1 MKLAHVVAKFLA
13 DQGLRHVFGVSGG
26 ASLHLIHGICDE
38 TTIKFIP
45 TAHEQGAAFCSD
57 AYARI
62 SGLGCALATSGP
74 GATNLITGIAASF
87 YDSTPVLYLTG
98 NVATFRFGAPL
109 GVRQYGFQETPIC
122 DIVRKITKYAV
133 TVMDPKDILYELE
146 KAVWIA
152 KASRNG
158 PVLVDIPDD
167 IQRAE
172 VDPAALRHYSLPI
185 YSSGGFIDARR
196 VATMLEAARRPIM
209 VWGSGMRPYAQGAIL
224 LARSLG
230 IPVAT
235 TWGAIDLLNADDPLM
250 AGGFGTHG
258 NRGAN
263 FAVQN
268 ADLVLSIGSRLDTK
282 ATGFPKHFARGAKLI
297 MVDIDPAEINKFD
310 KLGRKVDLGICADAG
325 AFLTALTEAMTVS
338 PAIVSALSR
347 LAKVDAVTQHPRWGE
362 WRAKVKDWKERYP
375 SIDDPNWK
383 GTPPYALVHELAKH
397 TTPEDIIVS
406 DTGTALGY
414 LMQAFPFKGER
425 FIHAFNSTPMG
436 YGIPAAIGAAF
447 ASGQRVVLVTGDG
460 SSLMSLGEFATL
472 KRWNLPVKIILLNN
486 HSHSMCCATE
496 RQWFNGKHAATT
508 IESGLGFP
516 NWALIADSVGF
527 HKCDDLRHLF
537 SVVGVPCFYEVE
549 IDEAAGLTPQA
560 RFGAPIEDGEPLL
573 SREEFKTN
581 MIVEPL

>member
-13 DQGLRHVFGVSGG
+13 DQGLKHVFGVSGG
-26 ASLHLIHGICDE
+26 ASLHLIHGVCDA

-45 TAHEQGAAFCSD
+45 TAHEQGAAFAAD
-57 AYARI
+57 AYARV

-87 YDSTPVLYLTG
+87 YDSTPVLYITG

-109 GVRQYGFQETPIC
+109 GVRQYGFQETTVV
-122 DIVRKITKYAV
+122 DIVRPITKYAV
-133 TVMDPKDILYELE
+133 CITDPQDILYELE
-146 KAVWIA
+146 KAVWLA
-152 KASRNG
+152 QASRKG

-172 VDPAALRHYSLPI
+172 VDPAALRYYPLPI

-196 VATMLEAARRPIM
+196 VATMLKAARRPIM
-209 VWGSGMRPYAQGAIL
+209 VWGSGIRPYAQGAIL

-282 ATGFPKHFARGAKLI
+282 ATGFPKHFARGAKLV
-297 MVDIDPAEINKFD
+297 MVDIDPAEIAKFD

-325 AFLTALTEAMTVS
+325 AFIEAMPKTGG
-338 PAIVSALSR
+338 ITKLI
-347 LAKVDAVTQHPRWGE
+347 E
-362 WRAKVKDWKERYP
+362 WRFWLEQVGLWKAKYP
-375 SIDDPNWK
+375 SRDDPNWK
-383 GTPPYALVHELAKH
+383 GTKPYELVRKLAES
-397 TTPEDIIVS
+397 TTPDDIIVS

-447 ASGQRVVLVTGDG
+447 ASGRRVVLVTGDG
-460 SSLMSLGEFATL
+460 SALMSVGELATL
-472 KRWNLPVKIILLNN
+472 SRHQLPVRILLLNN
-486 HSHSMCCATE
+486 FGHAMCRQTQ
-496 RQWFNGKHAATT
+496 RQWLGGNYPATS
-508 IESGLGFP
+508 IAGGLGFP
-516 NWALIADSVGF
+516 DFKQLALAFHVELEEYMIDAD
-527 HKCDDLRHLF
+527 
-537 SVVGVPCFYEVE
+537 
-549 IDEAAGLTPQA
+549 AQLTPQA
-560 RFGAPIEDGEPLL
+560 KYGQPLEDADPQLP
-573 SREEFKTN
+573 REEFARQ
-581 MIVEPL
+581 MIIEPVT

>member
-1 MKLAHVVAKFLA
+1 M
-13 DQGLRHVFGVSGG
+13 
-26 ASLHLIHGICDE
+26 IHGIVDA

-45 TAHEQGAAFCSD
+45 TAHEQGAAFAAD

-74 GATNLITGIAASF
+74 GATNLITGIAASWM
-87 YDSTPVLYLTG
+87 DSIPVLYLTG
-98 NVATFRFGAPL
+98 NVTTNRFGRPL
-109 GVRQYGFQETPIC
+109 GVERGYGFQELPIC
-122 DIVRKITKYAV
+122 DIVRPITKYAV
-133 TVMDPKDILYELE
+133 CVTDPKDILYELE

-268 ADLVLSIGSRLDTK
+268 ADLVISIGSRLDTK
-282 ATGFPKHFARGAKLI
+282 ATGFPKHFARSAKLV

-310 KLGRKVDLGICADAG
+310 KLGRNVDLGICADAG
-325 AFLTALTEAMTVS
+325 AFIEAMHPS
-338 PAIVSALSR
+338 PPHDW
-347 LAKVDAVTQHPRWGE
+347 LAWRTQ
-362 WRAKVKDWKERYP
+362 VQYWKARYP
-375 SIDDPNWK
+375 SVDDPNWWGIK
-383 GTPPYALVHELAKH
+383 PYALVRKLAEE

-447 ASGQRVVLVTGDG
+447 ASGRRVVLVTGDG

>member
-1 MKLAHVVAKFLA
+1 VKLAHVVARFLA
-13 DQGLRHVFGVSGG
+13 SQGLRHVFGVSGG

-38 TTIKFIP
+38 TTIQFIP
-45 TAHEQGAAFCSD
+45 TAHEQGAAFAAD
-57 AYARI
+57 AYARV

-87 YDSTPVLYLTG
+87 YDSTQVLYLTG

-133 TVMDPKDILYELE
+133 TVMDPNDILYELE
-146 KAVWIA
+146 KALWLA
-152 KASRNG
+152 KASRKG

-185 YSSGGFIDARR
+185 YTSGGFIDARG
-196 VATMLEAARRPIM
+196 VATMLQDARRPIM
-209 VWGSGMRPYAQGAIL
+209 VWGSGIRPYAQGAIL

-268 ADLVLSIGSRLDTK
+268 ADLVISIGSRLDTK
-282 ATGFPKHFARGAKLI
+282 ATGFPKHFARGAKLV
-297 MVDIDPAEINKFD
+297 MVDIDPAEIAKFD

-325 AFLTALTEAMTVS
+325 AFIEAMHL
-338 PAIVSALSR
+338 SAPHDWVAWR
-347 LAKVDAVTQHPRWGE
+347 TQ
-362 WRAKVKDWKERYP
+362 VQYWKARYP
-375 SIDDPNWK
+375 SVDDPAWT
-383 GTPPYALVHELAKH
+383 GTKPYELVRKLAEE
-397 TTPEDIIVS
+397 TTPDDIIVS

-447 ASGQRVVLVTGDG
+447 ASGRRVVLVTGDG
-460 SSLMSLGEFATL
+460 SALMSTGELATL
-472 KRWNLPVKIILLNN
+472 SRHQLPIRILLLNN
-486 HSHSMCCATE
+486 LGHAMCRQTQ
-496 RQWFNGKHAATT
+496 RQWLGGNYPGTSIAG
-508 IESGLGFP
+508 GLGFP
-516 NWALIADSVGF
+516 DFENLALAFGIPI
-527 HKCDDLRHLF
+527 DLSLETLF
-537 SVVGVPCFYEVE
+537 GGITLPDGKPYAGPCFMEAM
-549 IDEAAGLTPQA
+549 IDPDAQLIPQA
-560 RFGAPIEDGEPLL
+560 KFGQPLEDADPPLP
-573 SREEFKTN
+573 REEFRRQ
-581 MIVEPL
+581 MVVEPVA

>member
-13 DQGLRHVFGVSGG
+13 DQGLKHVFGVSGG
-26 ASLHLIHGICDE
+26 ASLHLIHGVCDA

-45 TAHEQGAAFCSD
+45 TAHEQGAAFAAD
-57 AYARI
+57 AYARV

-87 YDSTPVLYLTG
+87 YDSTPVLYITG

-109 GVRQYGFQETPIC
+109 GVRQYGFQETPVV
-122 DIVRKITKYAV
+122 DIVRPITKYAV
-133 TVMDPKDILYELE
+133 CITDPQDILYELE
-146 KAVWIA
+146 KAVWLA
-152 KASRNG
+152 QASRKG

-172 VDPAALRHYSLPI
+172 VDPAALRYYPLPI

-196 VATMLEAARRPIM
+196 VATMLKAARRPIM
-209 VWGSGMRPYAQGAIL
+209 VWGSGIRPYAQGAIL

-282 ATGFPKHFARGAKLI
+282 ATGFPKHFARGAKLV
-297 MVDIDPAEINKFD
+297 MVDIDPAEIAKFD

-325 AFLTALTEAMTVS
+325 AFIEAMPKTGG
-338 PAIVSALSR
+338 ITKLI
-347 LAKVDAVTQHPRWGE
+347 E
-362 WRAKVKDWKERYP
+362 WRFWLEQVGLWKAKYP
-375 SIDDPNWK
+375 SRDDPNWK
-383 GTPPYALVHELAKH
+383 GTKPYELVRKLAES
-397 TTPEDIIVS
+397 TTPDDIIVS

-447 ASGQRVVLVTGDG
+447 ASGRRVVLVTGDG
-460 SSLMSLGEFATL
+460 SALMSVGELATL
-472 KRWNLPVKIILLNN
+472 SRHQLPVRILLLNN
-486 HSHSMCCATE
+486 FGHAMCRQTQ
-496 RQWFNGKHAATT
+496 RQWLGGNYPATS
-508 IESGLGFP
+508 IAGGLGFP
-516 NWALIADSVGF
+516 DFKQLALAFHVELEEYMIDAD
-527 HKCDDLRHLF
+527 
-537 SVVGVPCFYEVE
+537 
-549 IDEAAGLTPQA
+549 AQLTPQA
-560 RFGAPIEDGEPLL
+560 KYGQPLEDADPQLP
-573 SREEFKTN
+573 REEFARQ
-581 MIVEPL
+581 MIIEPVT